1 VEEAGTAQV
10 SGGDLHK
17 AQGFD
22 ITVLV
27 PGQTM
32 ASEVK
37 TSLQRKRPRKNPK
50 TTLKYPRGEI

>member
-22 ITVLV
+22 ITMLV
-27 PGQTM
+27 AGQTM

-37 TSLQRKRPRKNPK
+37 TSLQRKRPRGTPK
-50 TTLKYPRGEI
+50 TTLKNPRDEI